1 MKQTAWLLATAL
13 AAVAATG
20 CGSKNQSAKVAAQ
33 QLQRSFQNADAS
45 ITEEVVQ
52 ASNALQA
59 SNYTQAVIIMDRVV
73 QAQPIDAAQKNAV
86 DALIIQ
92 TRKAIEENPKL
103 NTPQLYQAMSDLLT
117 RVHGEN

>member
-20 CGSKNQSAKVAAQ
+20 CGSKNQPARVAAE
-33 QLQRSFQNADAS
+33 QLQKSFQKADAS

-86 DALIIQ
+86 DALLIQ
-92 TRKAIEENPKL
+92 TRKAIEQDPKL

>member
-20 CGSKNQSAKVAAQ
+20 CGSKNQSARVAAE
-33 QLQRSFQNADAS
+33 QLQKSFQKADAS

-86 DALIIQ
+86 DALLIQ
-92 TRKAIEENPKL
+92 TRKAIEQDPKL

>member
-1 MKQTAWLLATAL
+1 MKQVAWLVATAV

-20 CGSKNQSAKVAAQ
+20 CGAKNPSPKVAAE
-33 QLQRSFQNADAS
+33 QLQKSFQKADAS
-45 ITEEVVQ
+45 IPEDVVQ
-52 ASNALQA
+52 ASTALQA

-73 QAQPIDAAQKNAV
+73 QAQPIDAAQKKAV

-103 NTPQLYQAMSDLLT
+103 NTPQLYQAMSDLSV
-117 RVHGEN
+117 RVNGEN